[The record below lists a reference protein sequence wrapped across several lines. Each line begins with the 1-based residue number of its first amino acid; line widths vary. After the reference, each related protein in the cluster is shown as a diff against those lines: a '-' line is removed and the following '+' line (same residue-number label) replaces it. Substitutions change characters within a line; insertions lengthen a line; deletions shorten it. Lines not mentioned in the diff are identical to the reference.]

1 MTGAAPRFSHRTP
14 LMPGDEVGTWARE
27 ALLRM
32 DADFCLAL
40 TAAIHR
46 SENTGAQYRFKTA
59 FAGFDNC
66 SLAAQRRV
74 LHTICQERSLGTC
87 GFASQIGR
95 IDPLRQRK
103 AIVFAPPPCSRQ
115 ERNGMCGTRSAV
127 NL

>member
-1 MTGAAPRFSHRTP
+1 
-14 LMPGDEVGTWARE
+14 
-27 ALLRM
+27 M

-40 TAAIHR
+40 TAAIDR
-46 SENTGAQYRFKTA
+46 GESTGAQYRFKTA

-87 GFASQIGR
+87 GFASQSGVSTHSVNAR
-95 IDPLRQRK
+95 P
-103 AIVFAPPPCSRQ
+103 IVFAPPPCSRQ

-127 NL
+127 NLLNYKCR